1 MSLLNEPPK
10 KENPVQPPQLP
21 KPLTNRERQ
30 EFAEVQAEQIVI
42 VRWPEKRNN
51 TGIGLSINDGWS
63 FGIGFGLAFAI
74 ALPVIFCAFWSIL
87 AFLGTFGLSLF

>member
-1 MSLLNEPPK
+1 MSLLNQLPK
-10 KENPVQPPQLP
+10 KEAPLPPPQST
-21 KPLTNRERQ
+21 KPLTKRERQ

-63 FGIGFGLAFAI
+63 FGIGLGLAFAI
-74 ALPVIFCAFWSIL
+74 ALPVIFCIFWLIL
-87 AFLGTFGLSLF
+87 AFLGTLGLSMF